1 MKYKLVIFDMD
12 GTILNTIE
20 DLADA
25 LNYALDKSGY
35 PEHTIEEVKQYVG
48 NGIPKLIE
56 RGVPA
61 GTDKVSTNQVHRDF
75 MEYYQVH
82 CADKTRPYDG
92 IIELIVKLREKG
104 CLTAVVSNKADAAV
118 QELCKQYFDG
128 CFDYAVGDRDGI
140 KKKPA
145 PDAVNEVLQHLQI
158 TKENAVYVGDSEV
171 DIATAR
177 NAKLDSIIVSWGFR
191 EVPFLKEQGADRIVE
206 RAEEVAEI
214 VLSEKE

>member
-12 GTILNTIE
+12 GTILNTLE

-35 PEHTIEEVKQYVG
+35 PEHTIDEVRQYVG

-56 RGVPA
+56 RAVPV
-61 GTDKVSTNQVHRDF
+61 GTDAISTNKVHRDF

-82 CADKTRPYDG
+82 CADKTRPYNG
-92 IIELIVKLREKG
+92 IIELITKLREKG

-118 QELCKQYFDG
+118 QELCKQYFDR
-128 CFDYAVGDRDGI
+128 CFDYAVGDREGMR
-140 KKKPA
+140 KKPA
-145 PDAVNEVLQHLQI
+145 PDAVNEVLQHLQV
-158 TKENAVYVGDSEV
+158 TRENAVYVGDSEV

-177 NAKLDSIIVSWGFR
+177 NAELDSIIVSWGFR
-191 EVPFLKEQGADRIVE
+191 EVPFLKEQGADQIVDC
-206 RAEEVAEI
+206 AEEVAQI
-214 VLSEKE
+214 VLA

>member
-12 GTILNTIE
+12 GTILNTLE

-25 LNYALDKSGY
+25 LNYVLAQSNY
-35 PEHTIEEVKQYVG
+35 PGHTIEEVKQYVG

-61 GTDKVSTNQVHRDF
+61 GTDKDSTNQVHRDF
-75 MEYYQVH
+75 MEYYQIH

-92 IIELIVKLREKG
+92 IIELIAKLRKGG

-128 CFDYAVGDRDGI
+128 YFDYAVGDREGI
-140 KKKPA
+140 RKKPA
-145 PDAVNEVLQHLQI
+145 PDAVNEVLQHLQV

-177 NAKLDSIIVSWGFR
+177 NAGLDNIIVSWGFR
-191 EVPFLKEQGADRIVE
+191 EVPFLKEQGADRIVDC
-206 RAEEVAEI
+206 AEEVAQI
-214 VLSEKE
+214 VLV

>member
-25 LNYALDKSGY
+25 LNYALAKSGY
-35 PEHTIEEVKQYVG
+35 PGHTIEEVKQYVG

-61 GTDKVSTNQVHRDF
+61 GTDKTSTNQVHKDF

-92 IIELIVKLREKG
+92 IIELISKLREKG

-118 QELCKQYFDG
+118 QELCRQYFDG
-128 CFDYAVGDRDGI
+128 CFDYAVGDREGI

-158 TKENAVYVGDSEV
+158 SKGNAVYVGDSEV

-177 NAKLDSIIVSWGFR
+177 NSELDSIIVSWGFR
-191 EVPFLKEQGADRIVE
+191 EVPFLKEQGADLIVDC
-206 RAEEVAEI
+206 AEEVAQI
-214 VLSEKE
+214 VLA

>member
-35 PEHTIEEVKQYVG
+35 PGHTIEEVKQYVG

-61 GTDKVSTNQVHRDF
+61 GTDMVSTNQVHKDF

-92 IIELIVKLREKG
+92 IIELIAMLREKG

-118 QELCKQYFDG
+118 QELCRQYFDG
-128 CFDYAVGDRDGI
+128 CFDYAVGDREGI
-140 KKKPA
+140 RKKPA

-191 EVPFLKEQGADRIVE
+191 EVPFLKEQGADRIVDC
-206 RAEEVAEI
+206 AEEVAQI
-214 VLSEKE
+214 VLV